1 MTKILATLALALA
14 APVAFAA
21 SAKFPVEPA
30 GTNLGDRASLQRG
43 AALFM
48 NYCASCHSA
57 ELIRFSRIAR
67 DLGLTEEQV
76 MQNLNLIGAK
86 FQDPVRV
93 AMTPEDA
100 AAWLG
105 AAPPDLSLTARAKH
119 QGADWI
125 YTYLKSFYVDESRP
139 IGWNNPLLPGASM
152 PHVLWE
158 YQGVQ
163 RVVTEPRPRDAQG
176 RERPCP
182 NGEVGSACFV
192 RFEVVSPGLMNAA
205 EYDGAIRD
213 ISNFMEY
220 IAEPAAMERRKYGV
234 WVVLFLAFFTFLAW
248 LLKVEYWRDVH

>member
-1 MTKILATLALALA
+1 MTKFLATLVLAAA
-14 APVAFAA
+14 APVALAA
-21 SAKFPVEPA
+21 GAKFPVEA
-30 GTNLGDRASLQRG
+30 ANTNLGDRASLQRG
-43 AALFM
+43 AAMFM

-67 DLGLTEEQV
+67 DIGLSEEQV
-76 MQNLNLIGAK
+76 MQNLNFVGAK
-86 FQDPVRV
+86 FQDTVTV

-100 AAWLG
+100 KAWLG
-105 AAPPDLSLTARAKH
+105 APAPDLSLTARAKH

-125 YTYLKSFYVDESRP
+125 YTYLKSFYLDESRP
-139 IGWNNPLLPGASM
+139 AGWNNPLLPGASM

-158 YQGVQ
+158 YQGIQ

-176 RERPCP
+176 REQACRH
-182 NGEVGSACFV
+182 GEVANACFV
-192 RFEVVSPGLMNAA
+192 RFETVSPGLMTEA
-205 EYDGAIRD
+205 EYSGLIRD

-248 LLKVEYWRDVH
+248 LLKKEYWRDVH

>member
-1 MTKILATLALALA
+1 MTKFLASIALALV

-21 SAKFPVEPA
+21 AKFPTESA
-30 GTNLGDRASLQRG
+30 SNNIGDQASLQRG

-57 ELIRFSRIAR
+57 EMIRYSRIAR
-67 DLGLTEEQV
+67 DLGLTEDQV
-76 MQNLNLIGAK
+76 MQNLNFVGAK
-86 FQDPVRV
+86 FQDTVQV
-93 AMTPEDA
+93 AMTRDDA

-105 AAPPDLSLTARAKH
+105 AAPPDLTLTARAKH

-125 YTYLKSFYVDESRP
+125 YTYLKSFYVDESRA

-163 RVVTEPRPRDAQG
+163 RVVTEPRQKDAQG
-176 RERPCP
+176 RDLPCR
-182 NGEVGSACFV
+182 NGEVGNACFV
-192 RFEVVSPGLMNAA
+192 RFEVAKPGLMTAD
-205 EYDGAIRD
+205 EYSAAIRD

-220 IAEPAAMERRKYGV
+220 IAEPAVMERRKWGI

-248 LLKVEYWRDVH
+248 LLKTEYWRDVH